1 MKLIGKKAKKAISKK
16 NYTKNKNKVLKKYI
30 YLIEK
35 EKKRILQENSKDIN
49 FAVKKGLKDNLIE
62 TMQHYEGIGL
72 SANQVGVMERVFVMY
87 NHVETKQIIA
97 CFNPKII
104 KEGEEKVLIDEGC
117 LSFPGLWVKVNRS
130 ETIEVEYEDENGEK
144 IQRELYGLQSRIFQH
159 EYDHMEGSNFTEK
172 VSKLKLDMAIKKQKK
187 MDELAQR
194 LKKKTE
200 ERLAQDKEYQKL
212 IS

>member
-1 MKLIGKKAKKAISKK
+1 MAVFKLLESDNPIL
-16 NYTKNKNKVLKKYI
+16 KVKLEDCNPE
-30 YLIEK
+30 LN
-35 EKKRILQENSKDIN
+35 RQEI
-49 FAVKKGLKDNLIE
+49 KDNLIE

-117 LSFPGLWVKVNRS
+117 LSFPGLWVKVNRP

-144 IQRELYGLQSRIFQH
+144 VQRELYGLQSRIFQH

-200 ERLAQDKEYQKL
+200 ERLAQDREYQKL

>member
-1 MKLIGKKAKKAISKK
+1 MAVFKLLESDNPIL
-16 NYTKNKNKVLKKYI
+16 KVKLEDFNPE
-30 YLIEK
+30 LN
-35 EKKRILQENSKDIN
+35 RQEI
-49 FAVKKGLKDNLIE
+49 KDNLIE

-72 SANQVGVMERVFVMY
+72 SANQIGVMERVFVMY

-117 LSFPGLWVKVNRS
+117 LSFPGLWVKVNRP

-144 IQRELYGLQSRIFQH
+144 VQRELYGLQSRIFQH

-200 ERLAQDKEYQKL
+200 ERLAQDREYQKL
-212 IS
+212 SS

>member
-1 MKLIGKKAKKAISKK
+1 MAVFKLLESDNPIL
-16 NYTKNKNKVLKKYI
+16 KVKLEDCNPE
-30 YLIEK
+30 LN
-35 EKKRILQENSKDIN
+35 RQEI
-49 FAVKKGLKDNLIE
+49 KDNLIE

-72 SANQVGVMERVFVMY
+72 SANQIGVMERVFVMY

-117 LSFPGLWVKVNRS
+117 LSFPGLWVKVNRP

-144 IQRELYGLQSRIFQH
+144 VQRELYGLQSRIFQH

-187 MDELAQR
+187 LDDLAQR

-200 ERLAQDKEYQKL
+200 ERLAQDREYQKL

>member
-1 MKLIGKKAKKAISKK
+1 MAVFKLLESDNPIL
-16 NYTKNKNKVLKKYI
+16 KVKLEDCNPE
-30 YLIEK
+30 LN
-35 EKKRILQENSKDIN
+35 RQEI
-49 FAVKKGLKDNLIE
+49 KDNLIE

-144 IQRELYGLQSRIFQH
+144 VQRELYGLQSRIFQH

-187 MDELAQR
+187 MDDLAQR

>member
-1 MKLIGKKAKKAISKK
+1 MAVFKLLESDNPIL
-16 NYTKNKNKVLKKYI
+16 KVKLEDCNPE
-30 YLIEK
+30 LN
-35 EKKRILQENSKDIN
+35 RQEI
-49 FAVKKGLKDNLIE
+49 KDNLIE

-117 LSFPGLWVKVNRS
+117 LSFPGLWVKVNRP

-144 IQRELYGLQSRIFQH
+144 VQRELYGLQSRIFQH

-187 MDELAQR
+187 MDDLAQR

>member
-1 MKLIGKKAKKAISKK
+1 MAVFKLLESDNPIL
-16 NYTKNKNKVLKKYI
+16 KVKLEDCNPE
-30 YLIEK
+30 LN
-35 EKKRILQENSKDIN
+35 RQEI
-49 FAVKKGLKDNLIE
+49 KDNLIE

-117 LSFPGLWVKVNRS
+117 LSFPGLWVKVNRP

-144 IQRELYGLQSRIFQH
+144 VQRELYGLQSRIFQH

-187 MDELAQR
+187 MDDLAQR

-200 ERLAQDKEYQKL
+200 ERLAQDREYQKL

>member
-1 MKLIGKKAKKAISKK
+1 MAVFKLLESDNPIL
-16 NYTKNKNKVLKKYI
+16 KVKLEDCNPE
-30 YLIEK
+30 LN
-35 EKKRILQENSKDIN
+35 RQEI
-49 FAVKKGLKDNLIE
+49 KDNLIE

-117 LSFPGLWVKVNRS
+117 LSFPGLGVKVNRP

-144 IQRELYGLQSRIFQH
+144 VQRELYGLQSRIFQH

-187 MDELAQR
+187 MDDLAQK

-200 ERLAQDKEYQKL
+200 ERLAQDREYQKL

>member
-1 MKLIGKKAKKAISKK
+1 MAVFKLLESDNPIL
-16 NYTKNKNKVLKKYI
+16 KVKLEDCNPE
-30 YLIEK
+30 LN
-35 EKKRILQENSKDIN
+35 RQEI
-49 FAVKKGLKDNLIE
+49 KDNLIE

-72 SANQVGVMERVFVMY
+72 SANQIGVMERVFVMY

-117 LSFPGLWVKVNRS
+117 LSFPGLWVKVNRP
-130 ETIEVEYEDENGEK
+130 ETIEVEYEDEKGEK
-144 IQRELYGLQSRIFQH
+144 VQRELYGLQSRIFQH

>member
-1 MKLIGKKAKKAISKK
+1 MAVFKLLESDNPIL
-16 NYTKNKNKVLKKYI
+16 KVKLEDCNPE
-30 YLIEK
+30 LN
-35 EKKRILQENSKDIN
+35 RQEI
-49 FAVKKGLKDNLIE
+49 KDNLIE

-117 LSFPGLWVKVNRS
+117 LSFPGLWVKVNRP

-144 IQRELYGLQSRIFQH
+144 VQRELYGLQSRIFQH

-200 ERLAQDKEYQKL
+200 ERLAQDKEYQQL

>member
-1 MKLIGKKAKKAISKK
+1 MAVFKLLESD
-16 NYTKNKNKVLKKYI
+16 NPVLKVK
-30 YLIEK
+30 LEDCNP
-35 EKKRILQENSKDIN
+35 ELNRQEI
-49 FAVKKGLKDNLIE
+49 KDNLIE

-117 LSFPGLWVKVNRS
+117 LSYPGLWVKVSRS

-144 IQRELYGLQSRIFQH
+144 VQRELYGLQSRIFQH

-187 MDELAQR
+187 MDDLAQR

>member
-1 MKLIGKKAKKAISKK
+1 MAVFKLLESDNPIL
-16 NYTKNKNKVLKKYI
+16 KVKLEDCNPE
-30 YLIEK
+30 LN
-35 EKKRILQENSKDIN
+35 RQEI
-49 FAVKKGLKDNLIE
+49 KDNLIE

-117 LSFPGLWVKVNRS
+117 LSFTGLWVKVNRP

-144 IQRELYGLQSRIFQH
+144 VQRELYGLQSRIFQH

>member
-1 MKLIGKKAKKAISKK
+1 MAVFKLLESDNPIL
-16 NYTKNKNKVLKKYI
+16 KVKLEDCNPE
-30 YLIEK
+30 LN
-35 EKKRILQENSKDIN
+35 RQEI
-49 FAVKKGLKDNLIE
+49 KDNLIE

-72 SANQVGVMERVFVMY
+72 SANQIGVMERVFVMY

-117 LSFPGLWVKVNRS
+117 LSFPGLWVKVNRP
-130 ETIEVEYEDENGEK
+130 ETIEVEYAAANGEK
-144 IQRELYGLQSRIFQH
+144 AQRDLYGLQSRIFQH

-187 MDELAQR
+187 MDDLAQR

-200 ERLAQDKEYQKL
+200 ERLAQDREYQKL

>member
-1 MKLIGKKAKKAISKK
+1 MAVFKLLESDNPIL
-16 NYTKNKNKVLKKYI
+16 KVKLEDCNPE
-30 YLIEK
+30 LN
-35 EKKRILQENSKDIN
+35 RQEI
-49 FAVKKGLKDNLIE
+49 KDNLIE

-117 LSFPGLWVKVNRS
+117 LSFPGLWVKVNRP

-144 IQRELYGLQSRIFQH
+144 VQRELYGLQSRIFQH

-187 MDELAQR
+187 MDDLAQR

-200 ERLAQDKEYQKL
+200 ERLAQAREYQKL

>member
-1 MKLIGKKAKKAISKK
+1 MAIFKLLESD
-16 NYTKNKNKVLKKYI
+16 NPVLKVK
-30 YLIEK
+30 LEDCNP
-35 EKKRILQENSKDIN
+35 ELGRQEM
-49 FAVKKGLKDNLIE
+49 KDNLIE

-72 SANQVGVMERVFVMY
+72 SANQCGIMERVFVMY
-87 NHVETKQIIA
+87 NHVQTKQIIA

-104 KEGEEKVLIDEGC
+104 KKGKEKVLIDEGC

-172 VSKLKLDMAIKKQKK
+172 VSKLKLFISLIGKQH
-187 MDELAQR
+187 L
-194 LKKKTE
+194 L
-200 ERLAQDKEYQKL
+200 LVLHKL
-212 IS
+212 LQ

>member
-1 MKLIGKKAKKAISKK
+1 MAVFKLLESDNPIL
-16 NYTKNKNKVLKKYI
+16 KVKLEDCNPE
-30 YLIEK
+30 LN
-35 EKKRILQENSKDIN
+35 RQEI
-49 FAVKKGLKDNLIE
+49 KDNLIE

-117 LSFPGLWVKVNRS
+117 LSFPGLWVKVNRP

-187 MDELAQR
+187 MDDLAQK

-200 ERLAQDKEYQKL
+200 ERLAQDKEYQQL

>member
-1 MKLIGKKAKKAISKK
+1 MAVFKLLESDHTIL
-16 NYTKNKNKVLKKYI
+16 KVKLEDCNPE
-30 YLIEK
+30 LN
-35 EKKRILQENSKDIN
+35 RQEI
-49 FAVKKGLKDNLIE
+49 KDNLIE

-117 LSFPGLWVKVNRS
+117 LSFPGLWVKVNRP

-144 IQRELYGLQSRIFQH
+144 VQRELYGLQSRIFQH

-194 LKKKTE
+194 LKKKT
-200 ERLAQDKEYQKL
+200 
-212 IS
+212 

>member
-1 MKLIGKKAKKAISKK
+1 MAVFKLLESDNPIL
-16 NYTKNKNKVLKKYI
+16 KVKLEDCNPE
-30 YLIEK
+30 LN
-35 EKKRILQENSKDIN
+35 RQEI
-49 FAVKKGLKDNLIE
+49 KDNLIE

-72 SANQVGVMERVFVMY
+72 SANQIGVMERVFVMY

-117 LSFPGLWVKVNRS
+117 LSFPGLWVKVNRP

-144 IQRELYGLQSRIFQH
+144 VQRELYGLQSRIFQH

-187 MDELAQR
+187 MDDLAQR

-200 ERLAQDKEYQKL
+200 ERLERDRKNQIL
-212 IS
+212 MS

>member
-1 MKLIGKKAKKAISKK
+1 MAVFKLLESDNPIL
-16 NYTKNKNKVLKKYI
+16 KVKLEDCNPE
-30 YLIEK
+30 LN
-35 EKKRILQENSKDIN
+35 RQEI
-49 FAVKKGLKDNLIE
+49 KDNLIE

-117 LSFPGLWVKVNRS
+117 LSYPGLWVKVSRS

-144 IQRELYGLQSRIFQH
+144 VQRELYGLQSRIFQH

-187 MDELAQR
+187 MDDLAQR

>member
-1 MKLIGKKAKKAISKK
+1 MAVFKLLESDNPIL
-16 NYTKNKNKVLKKYI
+16 KVKLEDCNPE
-30 YLIEK
+30 LN
-35 EKKRILQENSKDIN
+35 RQEI
-49 FAVKKGLKDNLIE
+49 KDNLIE

-117 LSFPGLWVKVNRS
+117 LSFPGLWVKVNRP

-144 IQRELYGLQSRIFQH
+144 VQRELYGLQSRIFQH

-172 VSKLKLDMAIKKQKK
+172 VSTLKLDMAIKKQKK

>member
-1 MKLIGKKAKKAISKK
+1 MAVFKLLESDNPIL
-16 NYTKNKNKVLKKYI
+16 KVKLEDCNPE
-30 YLIEK
+30 LN
-35 EKKRILQENSKDIN
+35 RQEI
-49 FAVKKGLKDNLIE
+49 KDNLIE

-144 IQRELYGLQSRIFQH
+144 VQRELYGLQSRIFQH

-172 VSKLKLDMAIKKQKK
+172 VSKLKIDMAIKKQKK

>member
-1 MKLIGKKAKKAISKK
+1 MAVFKLLESDNPIL
-16 NYTKNKNKVLKKYI
+16 KVKLEDCNPE
-30 YLIEK
+30 LN
-35 EKKRILQENSKDIN
+35 RQEI
-49 FAVKKGLKDNLIE
+49 KDNLIE

-72 SANQVGVMERVFVMY
+72 SANQVGIMERVFVMY

-117 LSFPGLWVKVNRS
+117 LSFPGLWVKVNRP

-187 MDELAQR
+187 MDDLAQR

>member
-1 MKLIGKKAKKAISKK
+1 MAVFKLLESDNPIL
-16 NYTKNKNKVLKKYI
+16 KVKLEDCNPE
-30 YLIEK
+30 LN
-35 EKKRILQENSKDIN
+35 RQEI
-49 FAVKKGLKDNLIE
+49 KDNLIE

-117 LSFPGLWVKVNRS
+117 LSFPGLWVKVNRP
-130 ETIEVEYEDENGEK
+130 ETIVVEYEDENGEK
-144 IQRELYGLQSRIFQH
+144 VQRELYGLQSRIFQH

-187 MDELAQR
+187 MDDLAQR

-200 ERLAQDKEYQKL
+200 ERLAQDREYQKL

>member
-1 MKLIGKKAKKAISKK
+1 MAVFKLLESDNPIL
-16 NYTKNKNKVLKKYI
+16 KVKLEDCNPE
-30 YLIEK
+30 LN
-35 EKKRILQENSKDIN
+35 RQEI
-49 FAVKKGLKDNLIE
+49 KDNLIE

-117 LSFPGLWVKVNRS
+117 LSFPGLWVKVNRP

-144 IQRELYGLQSRIFQH
+144 VQRELYGLQSRIFQH

>member
-1 MKLIGKKAKKAISKK
+1 MAVFKLLESDNPIL
-16 NYTKNKNKVLKKYI
+16 KVKLEDCNPE
-30 YLIEK
+30 LN
-35 EKKRILQENSKDIN
+35 RQEI
-49 FAVKKGLKDNLIE
+49 KDNLIE

>member
-1 MKLIGKKAKKAISKK
+1 MAVFKLLESDNPIL
-16 NYTKNKNKVLKKYI
+16 KVKLEDCNPE
-30 YLIEK
+30 LN
-35 EKKRILQENSKDIN
+35 RQEI
-49 FAVKKGLKDNLIE
+49 KDNLIE

-144 IQRELYGLQSRIFQH
+144 VQRELYGLQSRIFQH

-187 MDELAQR
+187 MDDLAQK

-200 ERLAQDKEYQKL
+200 ERLAQDKEYQQL